1 MTLSL
6 RDATA
11 DDVDLLYAWRNEP
24 ATRESSFQT
33 AVIDIDSHR
42 QWFTRKP
49 SQHGRTRIWILTES
63 GDPAGQVRYDS
74 DSDVAEIS
82 FSIDPRFRG
91 RGLGTEILRLSAPRA
106 CRELLLKRLRGVV
119 KANNAASIAAFD
131 RAGFRREAESIVNG
145 EPALVFAWRC
155 ATS

>member
-11 DDVDLLYAWRNEP
+11 DDVDLLYVWRNEP

-42 QWFTRKP
+42 QWFARKL
-49 SQHGRTRIWILTES
+49 SERDRTRIWILTES
-63 GDPAGQVRYDS
+63 GDPAGQVRYDR

-106 CRELLLKRLRGVV
+106 CHELPVKRLRGVV
-119 KANNAASIAAFD
+119 KANNASSVAAFD
-131 RAGFRREAESIVNG
+131 RAGFRRDGESSVNG
-145 EPALVFAWRC
+145 ERALVFAWSC
-155 ATS
+155 AAT

>member
-11 DDVDLLYAWRNEP
+11 DDVDLLYAWRNDP

-42 QWFTRKP
+42 QWFARKL
-49 SQHGRTRIWILTES
+49 SERDRTRIWILTES
-63 GDPAGQVRYDS
+63 GDPAGQVRYDR
-74 DSDVAEIS
+74 DSDVAELS
-82 FSIDPRFRG
+82 FSIDLRFRG

-106 CRELLLKRLRGVV
+106 CLELLVKRLRAVV
-119 KANNAASIAAFD
+119 KPDNRASIAAFGH
-131 RAGFRREAESIVNG
+131 AGFRREGESIVNG
-145 EPALVFAWRC
+145 ERALVFGWSC
-155 ATS
+155 AV